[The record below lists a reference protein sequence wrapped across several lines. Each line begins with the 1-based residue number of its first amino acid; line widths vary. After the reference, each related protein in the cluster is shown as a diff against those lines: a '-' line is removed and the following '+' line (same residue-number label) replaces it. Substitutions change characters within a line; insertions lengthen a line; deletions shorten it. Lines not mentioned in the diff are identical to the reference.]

1 MIRLTAS
8 AAALF
13 FACFGTGAAAQS
25 GCALPENVNA
35 FASQIAAG
43 LNSSRRANGLN
54 QLQFDR
60 KLSAAAQSH
69 ACDMA
74 RNNLQGHTG
83 SDGSS
88 AKTRA
93 RAAGHDD
100 CFVGESLAWGF
111 PRASEIVPRWM
122 NSAGHRQV
130 LLLNGVTKF
139 GIGIT
144 EGAKGPNW
152 VLVVARDC

>member
-1 MIRLTAS
+1 MIRFAAG

-13 FACFGTGAAAQS
+13 FAIAPGAAQAQA
-25 GCALPENVNA
+25 GCTLPEGVNA
-35 FASQIAAG
+35 MAEQIATG

-54 QLQFDR
+54 QLSFDR
-60 KLSAAAQSH
+60 RLASAAQTH

-74 RNNLQGHTG
+74 LNGLQSHTG
-83 SDGSS
+83 SNGSS
-88 AKTRA
+88 AKSRA

-100 CFVGESLAWGF
+100 CYVGESLAWGF
-111 PRASEIVPRWM
+111 RNAGEIVPRWM
-122 NSAGHRQV
+122 NSPGHRQV
-130 LLLNGVTKF
+130 LMLEGVTKF
-139 GIGIT
+139 GVGIT

>member
-1 MIRLTAS
+1 MIRLTAGALALMYAFS
-8 AAALF
+8 GTAA
-13 FACFGTGAAAQS
+13 TAQS

-35 FASQIAAG
+35 LATTIATG
-43 LNSSRRANGLN
+43 VNSSRRANGLN

-60 KLSAAAQSH
+60 RLSAAAQSH

-74 RNNLQGHTG
+74 RNGLQSHTG

-88 AKTRA
+88 AKSRA
-93 RAAGHDD
+93 RRAGHDD

-111 PRASEIVPRWM
+111 PDANRIVPLWM

-139 GIGIT
+139 GVGIT
-144 EGAKGPNW
+144 QGPKGPNW

>member
-1 MIRLTAS
+1 MIRFSAG

-13 FACFGTGAAAQS
+13 FVCFGSSASAQS
-25 GCALPENVNA
+25 GCALPEQVNA
-35 FASQIAAG
+35 YATEIATG

-54 QLQFDR
+54 QLKFDR
-60 KLSAAAQSH
+60 RLSVAAQGH

-74 RNNLQGHTG
+74 LNNLQGHTG

-88 AKTRA
+88 AKSRA

-111 PRASEIVPRWM
+111 RDANRIVPLWM

>member
-13 FACFGTGAAAQS
+13 FACFGTGVAAES
-25 GCALPENVNA
+25 GCAMPENVNA
-35 FASQIAAG
+35 YATEIASG

-74 RNNLQGHTG
+74 RNNLQGHRG

-88 AKTRA
+88 AKSRA

-122 NSAGHRQV
+122 NSSGHRQV

-144 EGAKGPNW
+144 QGAKGPNW